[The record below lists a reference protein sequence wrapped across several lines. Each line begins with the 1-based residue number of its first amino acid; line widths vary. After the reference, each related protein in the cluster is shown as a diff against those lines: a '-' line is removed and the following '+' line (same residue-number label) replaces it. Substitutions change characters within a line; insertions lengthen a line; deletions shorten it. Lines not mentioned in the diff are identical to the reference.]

1 MARIDPLRIGRIF
14 QTLSKPSAQSA
25 GQSSVSTAKQNTS
38 KQQAN
43 ASGNKPRSK
52 EALKASMVSRLSRV
66 DKLSDGYLNKATII
80 MVQEIMQWEFGEDI
94 INHAEFNDIVT
105 EIANTLLQHAQMKQT
120 IQDALKQLKI

>member
-14 QTLSKPSAQSA
+14 QTLSKPAASST

-43 ASGNKPRSK
+43 ASGSKPRSH

-120 IQDALKQLKI
+120 IQDVIKQLKI